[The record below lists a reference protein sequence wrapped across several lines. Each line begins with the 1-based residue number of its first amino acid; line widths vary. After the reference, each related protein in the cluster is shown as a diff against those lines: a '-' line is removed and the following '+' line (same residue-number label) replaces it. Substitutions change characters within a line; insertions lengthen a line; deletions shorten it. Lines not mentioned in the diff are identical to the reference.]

1 MLKYL
6 NNKLIIVENNV
17 IGKKEIIEKLVSL
30 IDENT
35 DMITD
40 KTAFLTKIIE
50 REEIGTT
57 GIGKG
62 IAVPHARCEELKNI
76 VMALAVLK
84 VPIDF
89 NTPDDDKVR
98 VILLVGAPKDKN
110 NEYLDLLSS
119 ISKSFR
125 KKEFRDSVTTVT
137 NEEELLE
144 ILAGQLEQ

>member
-6 NNKLIIVENNV
+6 NNKLIVLEDNYISKND
-17 IGKKEIIEKLVSL
+17 ILVKL
-30 IDENT
+30 IDLIDKNT
-35 DMITD
+35 NLLLE
-40 KTAFLTKIIE
+40 KELFLEKIME

-62 IAVPHARCEELKNI
+62 IAVPHARCEELKDI
-76 VMALAVLK
+76 VMALAVVK

-89 NTPDDDKVR
+89 NTPDEDKVK

-110 NEYLDLLSS
+110 NEYLDLLAS

-125 KKEFRDSVTTVT
+125 NKEFRDSVTTVS

-144 ILAGQLEQ
+144 VLAGQLES

>member
-6 NNKLIIVENNV
+6 NNKLIVLENNY
-17 IGKKEIIEKLVSL
+17 ISKNDILIKLIDLIDKNTNLLLKKELFLEK
-30 IDENT
+30 I
-35 DMITD
+35 M
-40 KTAFLTKIIE
+40 E

-62 IAVPHARCEELKNI
+62 IAVPHARCEELKDI
-76 VMALAVLK
+76 VMALAVVK

-89 NTPDDDKVR
+89 NTPDEDKVK

-110 NEYLDLLSS
+110 NEYLDLLAS

-125 KKEFRDSVTTVT
+125 NSEFRGSVMCAHS
-137 NEEELLE
+137 EDELVE
-144 ILAGQLEQ
+144 IVANYFED

>member
-6 NNKLIIVENNV
+6 NNKLIVLENNY
-17 IGKKEIIEKLVSL
+17 ISKNDILVKL
-30 IDENT
+30 IDLIDKNT
-35 DMITD
+35 NLLLE
-40 KTAFLTKIIE
+40 KELFLEKIME

-62 IAVPHARCEELKNI
+62 IAVPHARCEELKDI
-76 VMALAVLK
+76 VMALAVVK

-89 NTPDDDKVR
+89 NTPDEDKVK

-110 NEYLDLLSS
+110 NEYLDLLAA

-125 KKEFRDSVTTVT
+125 NKEFRDSVTAVS

-144 ILAGQLEQ
+144 VLAGQLES

>member
-6 NNKLIIVENNV
+6 NNKLIVLEDNYISKND
-17 IGKKEIIEKLVSL
+17 ILVKL
-30 IDENT
+30 IDLIDKNT
-35 DMITD
+35 NLLLE
-40 KTAFLTKIIE
+40 KELFLEKIME

-62 IAVPHARCEELKNI
+62 IAVPHARCEELKDI
-76 VMALAVLK
+76 VMALAVVK

-89 NTPDDDKVR
+89 NTPDEDKVI

-110 NEYLDLLSS
+110 NEYLDLLAS

-125 KKEFRDSVTTVT
+125 NKEFRDSVTTVS

-144 ILAGQLEQ
+144 VLAGQLES

>member
-6 NNKLIIVENNV
+6 NNRLILVENDY
-17 IGKKEIIEKLVSL
+17 IGKKEIMEKMADLIEK
-30 IDENT
+30 NT
-35 DMITD
+35 DLLLN
-40 KTAFLTKIIE
+40 KKLFLEKIME

-62 IAVPHARCEELKNI
+62 IAVPHARCEELSDI

-84 VPIDF
+84 QPIDF
-89 NTPDDDKVR
+89 NTPDEDKAR

-110 NEYLDLLSS
+110 NEYLDLLAT
-119 ISKSFR
+119 IAKSFR

>member
-6 NNKLIIVENNV
+6 NNRLILVENDY
-17 IGKKEIIEKLVSL
+17 IGKKEIIEKMADL
-30 IDENT
+30 IEKNT
-35 DMITD
+35 DLLLN
-40 KTAFLTKIIE
+40 KKLFLEKIME

-62 IAVPHARCEELKNI
+62 IAVPHARCEELSDI

-84 VPIDF
+84 QPIDF
-89 NTPDDDKVR
+89 NTPDEDKAR

-110 NEYLDLLSS
+110 NEYLDLLAT
-119 ISKSFR
+119 IAKSFR

>member
-1 MLKYL
+1 M
-6 NNKLIIVENNV
+6 
-17 IGKKEIIEKLVSL
+17 
-30 IDENT
+30 
-35 DMITD
+35 
-40 KTAFLTKIIE
+40 E

-62 IAVPHARCEELKNI
+62 IAVPHARCEELKDI
-76 VMALAVLK
+76 VMALAVVK

-89 NTPDDDKVR
+89 NTPDEDKVK

-110 NEYLDLLSS
+110 NEYLDLLAS

-125 KKEFRDSVTTVT
+125 NKEFRDSVTTVS

-144 ILAGQLEQ
+144 VLAGQLES

>member
-6 NNKLIIVENNV
+6 NNRLILVENDY
-17 IGKKEIIEKLVSL
+17 IGKKEILEKMVDLIES
-30 IDENT
+30 NT
-35 DMITD
+35 ELLTD
-40 KTAFLTKIIE
+40 KKLFLQKIME

-62 IAVPHARCEELKNI
+62 IAVPHARSEELTNI

-84 VPIDF
+84 QPIDF
-89 NTPDDDKVR
+89 NAPDEDKAK

-110 NEYLDLLSS
+110 NEYLDLLAS

-125 KKEFRDSVTTVT
+125 KKEFRDSVTTVA
-137 NEEELLE
+137 NEDELLE
-144 ILAGQLEQ
+144 ILAGQLDG

>member
-6 NNKLIIVENNV
+6 NNKLIVLEDNYISKND
-17 IGKKEIIEKLVSL
+17 ILVKL
-30 IDENT
+30 IDLIDKNT
-35 DMITD
+35 NLLLE
-40 KTAFLTKIIE
+40 KELFLEKIME

-62 IAVPHARCEELKNI
+62 IAVPHARCEELKDI
-76 VMALAVLK
+76 VMALAVVK

-89 NTPDDDKVR
+89 NTPDEDKVK

-110 NEYLDLLSS
+110 NEYLDLLAS

-125 KKEFRDSVTTVT
+125 NKEFRDSVTTVS
-137 NEEELLE
+137 NEVELLE
-144 ILAGQLEQ
+144 VLAGQLES

>member
-6 NNKLIIVENNV
+6 NNKLIVLEDNYISKND
-17 IGKKEIIEKLVSL
+17 ILVKL
-30 IDENT
+30 IDLIDKNT
-35 DMITD
+35 NLLLE
-40 KTAFLTKIIE
+40 KELFLEKIME

-62 IAVPHARCEELKNI
+62 IAVPHARCEELKDI
-76 VMALAVLK
+76 VMALAVVK

-89 NTPDDDKVR
+89 NTPDEDKVK

-110 NEYLDLLSS
+110 NEYLDLLAS

-125 KKEFRDSVTTVT
+125 NISF
-137 NEEELLE
+137 
-144 ILAGQLEQ
+144 